1 MIILDENVHG
11 QSMTASIATWYRGQ
25 VRSIT
30 TLRPYTLVKD
40 EAIPVLLR
48 RARQPTFVTTNVVD
62 FWRRIPAHSRYSIV
76 CVVLSSERLHE
87 LPHLLRD
94 LFRLPEFKTKA
105 SRMGKVIRVSSTQ
118 LQYYE
123 QQGDPVTHIRTWSV

>member
-87 LPHLLRD
+87 LPHLLPLVPD
-94 LFRLPEFKTKA
+94 LKSA
-105 SRMGKVIRVSSTQ
+105 
-118 LQYYE
+118 LQSLKPCTLV
-123 QQGDPVTHIRTWSV
+123 QVGM